1 MATNTTRLDT
11 YLTWLRAIAT
21 FVFVAALCVSVALV
35 VIAFVPGSP
44 VREELPA
51 RALSGAD
58 GVGGVDT
65 GVSLAKAGWV
75 PFAVDDPSLG
85 QRLLFLLTV
94 LPGLLVVAEVARR
107 LASVVRTAQDSD
119 PFTAATSRALVS
131 IGKLTVVAGLGAW
144 VVSQVARVVLA
155 RTMLDSADHIRPHH
169 SPLGWLVVG
178 AILGGFGLILDRGVE
193 MRAELDTV
201 I

>member
-1 MATNTTRLDT
+1 MATTTRLDT
-11 YLTWLRAIAT
+11 YLTWLRAAAT
-21 FVFVAALCVSVALV
+21 FVFIAALCVSVALV
-35 VIAFVPGSP
+35 VIAFIPGSP

-51 RALSGAD
+51 RALSGVD
-58 GVGGVDT
+58 GVGGVES

-94 LPGLLVVAEVARR
+94 LPGLLVIAEVARR
-107 LASVVRTAQDSD
+107 LSAVVRRARDSD
-119 PFTAATSRALVS
+119 PFTAASSRALVS
-131 IGKLTVVAGLGAW
+131 IGKLTVIAGLGAW
-144 VVSQVARVVLA
+144 VVSQLARAVLA

-178 AILGGFGLILDRGVE
+178 AILAGFGLILDRGVE

>member
-1 MATNTTRLDT
+1 MATSTRLDT
-11 YLTWLRAIAT
+11 YLKWLRATAT
-21 FVFVAALCVSVALV
+21 FVFIAALCVSVALV

-51 RALSGAD
+51 RALSGFD
-58 GVGGVDT
+58 GVGGVDS
-65 GVSLAKAGWV
+65 GVSLARSGWV
-75 PFAVDDPSLG
+75 PFAVDDPTLG

-107 LASVVRTAQDSD
+107 LAAVVRSAQDSD
-119 PFTAATSRALVS
+119 PFTATTSRALVS
-131 IGKLTVVAGLGAW
+131 IGKLTVLAGLGAW
-144 VVSQVARVVLA
+144 LASQVARAVLA

-178 AILGGFGLILDRGVE
+178 AILAGFGLILDRGVE
-193 MRAELDTV
+193 MRTELDTV

>member
-1 MATNTTRLDT
+1 MAGTRLDT
-11 YLTWLRAIAT
+11 YLRWLRMIAT
-21 FVFVAALCVSVALV
+21 VVFIAALCVSVALV
-35 VIAFVPGSP
+35 VIAFIPGSP

-51 RALSGAD
+51 RALSGFD
-58 GVGGVDT
+58 GVQGVDT
-65 GVSLAKAGWV
+65 GVTLAKAGWV
-75 PFAVDDPSLG
+75 PFTVDDPSLA

-107 LASVVRTAQDSD
+107 LAAVVRSARSSD
-119 PFTAATSRALVS
+119 PFTAATSRALIS
-131 IGKLTVVAGLGAW
+131 IGRLTVLAGLAAWAVSTVAGA
-144 VVSQVARVVLA
+144 VLA
-155 RTMLDSADHIRPHH
+155 HTMLDSSTTLRPHH

-178 AILGGFGLILDRGVE
+178 VILTGFGLILDRGVE

>member
-1 MATNTTRLDT
+1 MATTTRLDT
-11 YLTWLRAIAT
+11 YLTWLRAAAT
-21 FVFVAALCVSVALV
+21 FVFIAALCVSVALV
-35 VIAFVPGSP
+35 VIAFIPGSP

-51 RALSGAD
+51 RALSGVD
-58 GVGGVDT
+58 GVGGVES

-94 LPGLLVVAEVARR
+94 LPGLLVIAEVARR
-107 LASVVRTAQDSD
+107 LSAVVRRARDSD
-119 PFTAATSRALVS
+119 PFTAASSRALVS
-131 IGKLTVVAGLGAW
+131 IGKLTVIAGLGAW
-144 VVSQVARVVLA
+144 VVSQLARAVLA

-178 AILGGFGLILDRGVE
+178 AILAGFGLILDRGVE
-193 MRAELDTV
+193 MRTELDTV

>member
-1 MATNTTRLDT
+1 MAGNRLDT
-11 YLTWLRAIAT
+11 YLKWLRATAT
-21 FVFVAALCVSVALV
+21 FVFIAALCVSVALL
-35 VIAFVPGSP
+35 VIAFIPGSP

-51 RALSGAD
+51 RALSGFD
-58 GVGGVDT
+58 GVEGIDA

-75 PFAVDDPSLG
+75 PFTVDDPSLA

-94 LPGLLVVAEVARR
+94 LPGFLVVAEVARR
-107 LASVVRTAQDSD
+107 LAAVVRTAQADD
-119 PFTAATSRALVS
+119 PFTTATSRALVS
-131 IGKLTVVAGLGAW
+131 IGRLTVLAGLGAW
-144 VVSQVARVVLA
+144 AVSTVARAVLA
-155 RTMLDSADHIRPHH
+155 DTMLDSGTPLRPHH

-178 AILGGFGLILDRGVE
+178 AILTGFGLILDRGVE